1 MCKDSF
7 RSREWDEEIML
18 EIVWTLIE
26 FDNMC
31 QIKKKIS
38 FFYTSASLG
47 IQLGRLLVMVGSYKV
62 LDMKFHN
69 FSQINFLGSRLY
81 GLI

>member
-1 MCKDSF
+1 
-7 RSREWDEEIML
+7 ML
-18 EIVWTLIE
+18 DIVWTLIE

-31 QIKKKIS
+31 QIKKYIS

-62 LDMKFHN
+62 LHMKFHN